1 MSESGSAATE
11 AATEAMAAPEDAERA
26 LAEARATGD
35 PRTIGGA
42 ESYLGASY
50 VAHGRRADALA
61 ALQASEQTF
70 AAAGL
75 QREAAISRINVA
87 RCLSESGRGAEAL
100 ELYEGVAAAR
110 ESTDRDI
117 AVEAWNG
124 LVEHHQQA
132 GELSRATVLIQDS
145 VRRLEAE
152 GRWAVAADAL
162 MIEGAAHHRAGE
174 LHQAVDCFT
183 RAVAAYDAAG
193 EGQWA
198 ANARHN
204 LGVVKGP

>member
-1 MSESGSAATE
+1 
-11 AATEAMAAPEDAERA
+11 MAQPEDAERS

-50 VAHGRRADALA
+50 LAHGRGADALA
-61 ALQASEQTF
+61 ALQAAEQTF

-75 QREAAISRINVA
+75 QREAAISQVNVA
-87 RCLSESGRGAEAL
+87 RSLSQLGRGDEAVA
-100 ELYEGVAAAR
+100 LYEAVAAERA
-110 ESTDRDI
+110 STDRDI

-124 LVEHHQQA
+124 LVEHHEQA
-132 GELSRATVLIQDS
+132 GDLSRATVLIQ
-145 VRRLEAE
+145 
-152 GRWAVAADAL
+152 AA
-162 MIEGAAHHRAGE
+162 
-174 LHQAVDCFT
+174 DCFT
-183 RAVAAYDAAG
+183 RAAAAYDAAG

-204 LGVVKGP
+204 LGVVSGGPPEHIS